1 MFRIEHPAYLILLL
15 LIPLLVLLYF
25 LISMNR
31 KRALKRFGDI
41 DVIAKLMP
49 AVSIVRP
56 AFKFGFL
63 ILALVFLIIALANPQ
78 IGSKVEKVKRS
89 GVDLIIALDVSNS
102 MLAED
107 IKPNRLERAKQAI
120 MKLIDKLDED
130 RIGVVVFAGKAYT
143 QLPITSDY
151 GAAKLFVSTVNT
163 TLIPVQGTSIG
174 AAIELA
180 GNSFDFTKA
189 GKNKAIIII
198 TDGENHE
205 DDAIVAAKNQAKKG
219 VFVHTLGMGLPDG
232 APIPIYED
240 GKLTG
245 YKKDQEQKTVI
256 TKLNETMLQQIAA
269 AGNGI
274 YVRANN
280 TEIGLNVIMKEIEKM
295 EKKDFESKLFSN
307 YQDHFFY
314 FLQLALL
321 LLIIELLLY
330 EKKSRILSK
339 VNLFGQKKT
348 T

>member
-1 MFRIEHPAYLILLL
+1 MFRIEHPAFLILLL
-15 LIPLLVLLYF
+15 LIPFLVLLYF
-25 LISMNR
+25 LITRNR
-31 KRALKRFGDI
+31 KRALKRFGDL
-41 DVIAKLMP
+41 DVISKLMP
-49 AVSIVRP
+49 EVSIVRP
-56 AFKFGFL
+56 AFKFG
-63 ILALVFLIIALANPQ
+63 ILMLAFVFLIMAMANPQ

-163 TLIPVQGTSIG
+163 SMIPVQGTSIG
-174 AAIELA
+174 VAIELA
-180 GNSFDFTKA
+180 GNSFDLTKA

-205 DDAIVAAKNQAKKG
+205 DDAIAAAKNQAKKG
-219 VFVHTLGMGLPDG
+219 VIVHTLGMGLPDG

-245 YKKDQEQKTVI
+245 YKKDKEDKTVI

-280 TEIGLNVIMKEIEKM
+280 TEIGLNVIMKEIDKM

-314 FLQLALL
+314 FLELALL
-321 LLIIELLLY
+321 LLIIELLLF

-339 VNLFGQKKT
+339 VNLFGQNKT
-348 T
+348 N